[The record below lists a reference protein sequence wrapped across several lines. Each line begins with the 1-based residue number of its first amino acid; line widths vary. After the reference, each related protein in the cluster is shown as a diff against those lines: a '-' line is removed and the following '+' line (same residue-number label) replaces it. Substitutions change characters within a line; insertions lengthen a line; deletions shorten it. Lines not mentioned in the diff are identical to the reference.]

1 MKQSGKKTRLR
12 QAKKQNDTVLK
23 DKKMCN
29 NGESEEKRIIDGLVE
44 AFSLASIDEAV
55 AAYREANGDPNKAAE
70 ILTESSDNSSD
81 AYQASCSSSSSGSNR
96 TSSENLS
103 LSDGFTDSSSVVGDG
118 DGDGDGGE
126 FRGTGG
132 KKGRK
137 VVAACGTVSNLI
149 GKDYVAVKS
158 RKAVFKEKGF
168 GGGKVVNVEEAEQ
181 FLCSML
187 GDDCE
192 LSMAVVRDV
201 LCNCGYDI
209 EKALEVLLDL
219 SSPPSEPSASDEHSD
234 FSLNSNRCSRN
245 GDFSDNFWELTDRG
259 SDSSSYSS
267 ESDIQD
273 SMQFFNYTGRN
284 YADALLSSE
293 SSRKLAK
300 KRSRTDK
307 AELPQQLLESLF
319 NMPKC
324 AEHDPSTMNW
334 RNVVKQMESFAHK
347 RVELGTSD
355 SLPQQM
361 IAQAVAKGTEYQ
373 VFRGTAQ
380 QRWDEMNSCYH
391 KAATAFSNGEKNYAA
406 YMSEKGKLYSKKAR
420 EADEKASMEI
430 FKARNKGI
438 ENSLTID
445 LHGQHVKQAMK
456 VLKLHL
462 LFSTY
467 ISSVQFLRVIT
478 GCGSQ
483 GLGKSMVKE
492 SVMDLLEKERVAWKE
507 ENQGT
512 VLIKLDGP
520 REFSFLDSGS
530 DSESS

>member
-1 MKQSGKKTRLR
+1 MTQSRKKTRLG
-12 QAKKQNDTVLK
+12 QAKTRNDTVLK
-23 DKKMCN
+23 DKKMCS
-29 NGESEEKRIIDGLVE
+29 NGESEEKRIIDGLIE
-44 AFSLASIDEAV
+44 AFSLTSIDEAV

-70 ILTESSDNSSD
+70 ILAENFGNSE
-81 AYQASCSSSSSGSNR
+81 AYQASCSSSGSNR
-96 TSSENLS
+96 SSTENLS
-103 LSDGFTDSSSVVGDG
+103 LSDGFTDSSSSS
-118 DGDGDGGE
+118 GGE
-126 FRGTGG
+126 FRGIEG

-137 VVAACGTVSNLI
+137 VVAACGIVSNLI
-149 GKDYVAVKS
+149 GKEYVSDNS
-158 RKAVFKEKGF
+158 RKAGFKEKGI
-168 GGGKVVNVEEAEQ
+168 GGGKVNFEEAEQ

-201 LCNCGYDI
+201 LCNCGYDT

-219 SSPPSEPSASDEHSD
+219 SAPPSEPSASDEHSN
-234 FSLNSNRCSRN
+234 FSLNSNGWSRN
-245 GDFSDNFWELTDRG
+245 GDFSDSFWELTDRE
-259 SDSSSYSS
+259 SDSNSYSS

-284 YADALLSSE
+284 YADALLSTE
-293 SSRKLAK
+293 SSKKLATK
-300 KRSRTDK
+300 SLKADK

-319 NMPKC
+319 NIPKC
-324 AEHDPSTMNW
+324 AEHEPSTMNW

-347 RVELGTSD
+347 RVELGSSD
-355 SLPQQM
+355 CLPQQM

-380 QRWDEMNSCYH
+380 QRWDELNFCYH

-406 YMSEKGKLYSKKAR
+406 YMSEKAKLYSKKAR

-445 LHGQHVKQAMK
+445 LHGQHVKQAVK

-467 ISSVQFLRVIT
+467 ISSVQYIRVIT

-483 GLGKSMVKE
+483 GLGKSVVKE
-492 SVMDLLEKERVAWKE
+492 SVINLLEKEQIAWRE

-530 DSESS
+530 DSES